1 MLEFY
6 YNFLDDSTGDERIM
20 TNAVISIGPLNSRGR
35 DSNTGDS
42 EIFGATHL
50 GDSEILN
57 DEEILSFYL

>member
-1 MLEFY
+1 
-6 YNFLDDSTGDERIM
+6 M
-20 TNAVISIGPLNSRGR
+20 TTKTISIGPLTSRGR
-35 DSNTGDS
+35 DSNMGDS